1 MKKILIV
8 FISLFVFF
16 SCANEATTDETN
28 ETNETEEVTSKDVN
42 LEEDLGE
49 LESELEETEQDT
61 IKEEE

>member
-1 MKKILIV
+1 MKKILIA

-16 SCANEATTDETN
+16 SCANEATTDETDDV
-28 ETNETEEVTSKDVN
+28 TTEDVN

-61 IKEEE
+61 LKEEE